1 MIHSQN
7 LLNIL
12 KGRKYHY
19 LFEAA
24 FQTKLAYNG
33 VHWRQYGEFVAGLT
47 SADDKVNRDVE
58 TTDEG

>member
-33 VHWRQYGEFVAGLT
+33 LHWREYGEFIAGLPGGE
-47 SADDKVNRDVE
+47 DKLKAKVE
-58 TTDEG
+58 ITD